1 MRLST
6 RSPSAPS
13 APSAATRAAAGL
25 SKWLYF
31 IILFLSI
38 GLFASGAQAAEQP
51 CHSQPLAAAC
61 WRPVL
66 AGVSPLQTSA
76 PPAWL
81 RPAFE
86 AAAQAEGVP
95 QALLEAIA
103 VVESGYQPW
112 AVHAGGPGGGRI
124 HPTRSSALAAARRAG
139 PGASLGLM
147 QIQRRWLAQLGVP
160 LERAFDPEANVRLGA
175 RILRLALDRHGLRAG
190 IEAYHG
196 QPGRRCTAAYRLRV
210 LRLAL
215 ALSSSL
221 AQSTPAA
228 TSAGDPVPTDPTATP

>member
-6 RSPSAPS
+6 RSPSA
-13 APSAATRAAAGL
+13 ATRAVP
-25 SKWLYF
+25 SLYKILVF
-31 IILFLSI
+31 IAIFLSI
-38 GLFASGAQAAEQP
+38 GLFASGVQAAELP
-51 CHSQPLAAAC
+51 CHSQP
-61 WRPVL
+61 
-66 AGVSPLQTSA
+66 
-76 PPAWL
+76 
-81 RPAFE
+81 
-86 AAAQAEGVP
+86 
-95 QALLEAIA
+95 
-103 VVESGYQPW
+103 
-112 AVHAGGPGGGRI
+112 
-124 HPTRSSALAAARRAG
+124 LAAARRAG

-215 ALSSSL
+215 ALSSAPAATS
-221 AQSTPAA
+221 AA